1 MRLNSK
7 ALVVRTAMVL
17 TFFLILMVLYISLAV
32 PLVITPRLVNYY
44 DAFTNDWVTTNFM
57 FESPV
62 LLTLSLLAI
71 ILILLRRIQTDQIL
85 SSATNKWVKA
95 FTAIAGLLAL
105 HFVLIGIWASSKNS
119 LHQPTTFILIL
130 MFIISLA
137 ISLVSGSLLGLLKK
151 ATAANEEL
159 EGVV

>member
-1 MRLNSK
+1 MRSNNK
-7 ALVVRTAMVL
+7 TLVVRSAMVL
-17 TFFLILMVLYISLAV
+17 TFSLLLMVLLILFAV
-32 PLVITPRLVNYY
+32 PMVITPRLVNYY
-44 DAFTNDWVTTNFM
+44 DAFANEYVITNLM

-62 LLTLSLLAI
+62 LLTLSLLGI
-71 ILILLRRIQTDQIL
+71 ILLLLRRIQTDQIL

-95 FTAIAGLLAL
+95 FTAIAGFLAL
-105 HFVLIGIWASSKNS
+105 HFVFIGIWASSKNS

-137 ISLVSGSLLGLLKK
+137 ASLVSGSLLGLLKK

>member
-1 MRLNSK
+1 MKSNNKTLI
-7 ALVVRTAMVL
+7 VRSAMVFS
-17 TFFLILMVLYISLAV
+17 FFLILMVLYISLAV

-44 DAFTNDWVTTNFM
+44 DAFTNDYVITNLM
-57 FESPV
+57 FETPV
-62 LLTLSLLAI
+62 LLTLSLLVI

-85 SSATNKWVKA
+85 SSTTNKWVKA
-95 FTAIAGLLAL
+95 FTAIAGFGAL
-105 HFVLIGIWASSKNS
+105 HFVFIGIWASSKNS

-130 MFIISLA
+130 LFIISLA
-137 ISLVSGSLLGLLKK
+137 VSLVAGSLLGLLKK

>member
-1 MRLNSK
+1 
-7 ALVVRTAMVL
+7 
-17 TFFLILMVLYISLAV
+17 
-32 PLVITPRLVNYY
+32 
-44 DAFTNDWVTTNFM
+44 M
-57 FESPV
+57 FEVPV

-151 ATAANEEL
+151 ATSSNEKL
-159 EGVV
+159 EVVV